1 MVKSVLY
8 ELVDALTQHFS
19 PKSSE
24 IVQRHK
30 FHTCLKKLLAA
41 GLAILCILTLGLSGF
56 IIWLGG
62 AFILVRKYFFGLR
75 PNRMGS
81 TSKFTLGPLFFKFR
95 WQYIPLP
102 SQLPVSRRALN
113 TDDMF

>member
-1 MVKSVLY
+1 M
-8 ELVDALTQHFS
+8 ELVDALTQDFS

-30 FHTCLKKLLAA
+30 FHTCLRKLLAA

-56 IIWLGG
+56 IIWD
-62 AFILVRKYFFGLR
+62 AFILVRKRFFCLR

-81 TSKFTLGPLFFKFR
+81 TSKFMLGPLF
-95 WQYIPLP
+95 
-102 SQLPVSRRALN
+102 
-113 TDDMF
+113 